1 MMATKRTSVF
11 EGIPKR
17 VDKAR
22 TRAEKLIGSAW
33 KQAVEAL
40 PTQPRKVLKD
50 ATAQLEKVT
59 VAVQKRQA
67 RALKDVTAQIEQ
79 VAAAVQKRQKRVLK
93 EVTARRDRFV
103 ATVEKQ
109 AVAVVKPIVARLDV
123 ASRTDV
129 DRLSKRVALLE
140 RRVTPKSKQA
150 VAA

>member
-1 MMATKRTSVF
+1 MMAAKSTSLF
-11 EGIPKR
+11 ETFPKR

-40 PTQPRKVLKD
+40 PTQPRKALKD
-50 ATAQLEKVT
+50 ATAQIEKVT

-67 RALKDVTAQIEQ
+67 RALKDVTAQIGQ
-79 VAAAVQKRQKRVLK
+79 VTAAVQKRQKRVLK
-93 EVTARRDRFV
+93 EVTARRDRLV

-129 DRLSKRVALLE
+129 DRLSKRVSQLE
-140 RRVTPKSKQA
+140 KRVGSKAKHA

>member
-1 MMATKRTSVF
+1 MATKSTSLF
-11 EGIPKR
+11 EAFPKR

-22 TRAEKLIGSAW
+22 SRAEKLIGSAL

-40 PTQPRKVLKD
+40 PSQPRKALKD

-67 RALKDVTAQIEQ
+67 RAFKDVTARIES
-79 VAAAVQKRQKRVLK
+79 VTTAVQKRQKRVLK
-93 EVTARRDRFV
+93 EVTARRDRLV

-129 DRLSKRVALLE
+129 DRLSKRVSQLE
-140 RRVTPKSKQA
+140 KRVGGRAKQA